1 MNCNNPLVTVI
12 VPVYKVEPY
21 LRRCLDSIV
30 NQTYKNLEI
39 ILIDDG
45 SPDNCGVICDEYAEN
60 DKRIKVIHKE
70 NGGVSRARN
79 EGINVAKGEYI
90 AFVDSDDYIE
100 PDLVEKS
107 CIAVEKSGSD
117 FLKFGIFEEYYK
129 SNGELLS
136 REEVTP
142 DNFIVN
148 TKNEI
153 YDRIVELEQVPL
165 FGYMCNSIYR
175 KSRIKSTRVNPDI
188 KVNEDFDYNIRYV
201 KNITC
206 MEGISYC
213 GYHYAKRANAS
224 VSTRKNPNYYV
235 DHMRKIAGLI
245 DLYNGVQNMPISI
258 RSKVFWLYTRFIYST
273 LERNLASGADKEA
286 FDTIRQDIKYKLF
299 KETAFVDLSLK
310 QKVMIY
316 LLKTGNFF
324 MLESM
329 VRIIALAKS
338 KLPVVFSRIKR

>member
-79 EGINVAKGEYI
+79 EGINVARGEYI

-117 FLKFGIFEEYYK
+117 FLKFGIYEEYYK

-148 TKNEI
+148 TKSEI
-153 YDRIVELEQVPL
+153 YDRVLSIVL
-165 FGYMCNSIYR
+165 R
-175 KSRIKSTRVNPDI
+175 KFLQTS
-188 KVNEDFDYNIRYV
+188 
-201 KNITC
+201 
-206 MEGISYC
+206 
-213 GYHYAKRANAS
+213 
-224 VSTRKNPNYYV
+224 
-235 DHMRKIAGLI
+235 
-245 DLYNGVQNMPISI
+245 
-258 RSKVFWLYTRFIYST
+258 
-273 LERNLASGADKEA
+273 
-286 FDTIRQDIKYKLF
+286 
-299 KETAFVDLSLK
+299 
-310 QKVMIY
+310 
-316 LLKTGNFF
+316 
-324 MLESM
+324 
-329 VRIIALAKS
+329 
-338 KLPVVFSRIKR
+338 